1 MITYYAK
8 KGTVE
13 MIFFPG
19 HSITTKPC
27 PTKWGLGVVYMDQIK
42 L

>member
-13 MIFFPG
+13 MIFFPRTFNNNQALS
-19 HSITTKPC
+19 H
-27 PTKWGLGVVYMDQIK
+27 
-42 L
+42 